1 MKIEVSREIWS
12 QRLLATARQE
22 LGVSEDPA
30 GSNRTM
36 YGQWYGKTPQEFDGQ
51 PWCGMFTSW
60 CFYQAGLQLGALQH
74 SGYRGFAST
83 VIGLEACRKMGWLV
97 NTPQPGDIVFYD
109 WDGDEQPQHVGI
121 VSRVKRGG
129 QIVSIEGNAGTPA
142 THVRLLT
149 RPRSVC
155 LAFARPRFI
164 ADIPRQ
170 PPTDEKA
177 LTAEQKVDLT
187 SVVCHAVAAGLDL
200 GAELVLSPALQTT
213 LEVAGEALERVDDRH
228 KPEAQPPVDA
238 PSAWE
243 PCWKK
248 GECPV

>member
-12 QRLLATARQE
+12 QRLLATAHQE
-22 LGVSEDPA
+22 LGVSEDPP

-36 YGQWYGKTPQEFDGQ
+36 YGQWYGKTPHEFDGQ
-51 PWCGMFTSW
+51 PWCGMFVSW
-60 CFYQAGLQLGALQH
+60 CFYQAGLELGALQH

-83 VIGLEACRKMGWLV
+83 ILGLDACRKMGWLV
-97 NTPQPGDIVFYD
+97 STPQPGDIVFYD
-109 WDGDEQPQHVGI
+109 WDGDKKPQHVGI
-121 VSRVKRGG
+121 VSRVKRNG
-129 QIVSIEGNAGTPA
+129 QIVAIEGNAGTPA
-142 THVRLLT
+142 TQVRLLT

-170 PPTDEKA
+170 APTHA
-177 LTAEQKVDLT
+177 PTLTAEQKVDLT

-200 GAELVLSPALQTT
+200 GAELVSNPAIQTT
-213 LEVAGEALERVDDRH
+213 LEVAGEALERACDAYDDLHR
-228 KPEAQPPVDA
+228 PEAPAV
-238 PSAWE
+238 WE